1 MSAKY
6 MFRYIHW
13 IENVSYM
20 LLFSLGYNP
29 YSCVSVKIAIELYKQ
44 AEESDAYV
52 SDFGVADK
60 SAWVIQKKEYLE
72 FFTRFAL
79 FTRNLHCST
88 EVACQH
94 ELPPRTRKYIEPRK
108 KRKLR
113 GLYWPQ

>member
-60 SAWVIQKKEYLE
+60 SAWVIQKKSIWNFSLG
-72 FFTRFAL
+72 L
-79 FTRNLHCST
+79 PCS
-88 EVACQH
+88 H
-94 ELPPRTRKYIEPRK
+94 ETYIVLLKWHANMNCHQGQGTTLNQEK
-108 KRKLR
+108 KES
-113 GLYWPQ
+113 